1 MPSISD
7 LQSYASGAATNA
19 GIDPNVFLWQIG
31 QESSWNP
38 NAQNGNAVGLGQF
51 MPRTANMFG
60 INPRDPYQSLD
71 AAAQYDSQLLNKC
84 GGNYTCALTKYGTL
98 ANVPSSVMSKFQ
110 NVLSGAVNPAT
121 QQQNPGVKATSDSFV
136 SKIAYLLLG
145 VVIIAG
151 AIWTYHKS

>member
-7 LQSYASGAATNA
+7 LQSYASDAATNA

-51 MPRTANMFG
+51 MPGTANMFG

-84 GGNYTCALTKYGTL
+84 GGDYTCALTKYGTL
-98 ANVPSSVMSKFQ
+98 ANVPSSVMNSFQ

-121 QQQNPGVKATSDSFV
+121 QTAGVKATSDSFIA
-136 SKIAYLLLG
+136 KIAYLLLG

-151 AIWTYHKS
+151 AIWTYRK